1 MKKILNVLVC
11 VLMALSLFV
20 GNATV
25 AYASAP
31 DQKSAAQIQREKA
44 AAERQK
50 RADQQK
56 KQREKAAADRKKEQE
71 KKQKQREAEKL
82 KREKEAEKA
91 ALKKQK
97 EEEKAEK
104 DALKAAEKKQ
114 KETALQKSEPAK
126 KAEAKKADNKK
137 KEVKQTAK
145 KDNKKEPA
153 KKASQK
159 KQTEQKQQAKQ
170 KSQTKQKAKTTQKKQ
185 AKKNSLTPEEQY
197 EQRVKKVEAYNKRVI
212 AQQRRD
218 LTHSIGAWGYFGYSA
233 LFQNINSQ
241 TTDFAAKTLGGVG
254 GGFGLGYQLRYE
266 HFLFNTGL
274 ELEIYNSA
282 SRITSPDA
290 ETLIRQYGMTP
301 YPSMTYQ
308 YEFSNFIDKQ
318 QAGYVQLPLLFGGE
332 WGRYYFLAGPKI
344 GMGVWGTSA
353 QKATLTTTITD
364 SELAVPLDNMYNH
377 ALTTDKLYEGSDKL
391 SFGLNVGLAFE
402 AGIYLDEWLRPQP
415 KKQQGRQKK
424 NETSVLQQLRYRI
437 GVYADYGLLS
447 VQQGSNITSG
457 DAVPVHIDINNM
469 TTPLDISTLPSL
481 SVPAAQNA
489 AVNPFEVGVK
499 VAIFYDFPKKQR
511 KLMNMPA
518 EPAPTLI
525 ARVVNEETGEG
536 VQGAMVNIYNA
547 ERDKTINKTTNR
559 QGYIQQRI
567 RKGEYQLSARRGG
580 FYNSDTI
587 TVDHQKNAVDTFTLS
602 MLQQPVPENY
612 YMTGFITDAE
622 TKQGLEAQLQIFSI
636 ETRNV
641 IYSGQATDD
650 GLFVT
655 DLPAGTYIAR
665 MTMQGYMPK
674 EDTLRFEQDTLSLV
688 LTRVREGKKMVFHNM
703 YFATGKTRILPESE
717 PAFEE
722 LTQFLQE
729 NPDVN
734 ILITGHTD
742 NIGTDASNQRLSEGR
757 ANAVRRDLIMRGVD
771 AERIETDGKGESE
784 PIADNE
790 TDEGR
795 AQNRRIEVTV
805 VGQQQ

>member
-1 MKKILNVLVC
+1 M
-11 VLMALSLFV
+11 
-20 GNATV
+20 
-25 AYASAP
+25 
-31 DQKSAAQIQREKA
+31 R
-44 AAERQK
+44 
-50 RADQQK
+50 
-56 KQREKAAADRKKEQE
+56 
-71 KKQKQREAEKL
+71 
-82 KREKEAEKA
+82 
-91 ALKKQK
+91 
-97 EEEKAEK
+97 
-104 DALKAAEKKQ
+104 
-114 KETALQKSEPAK
+114 
-126 KAEAKKADNKK
+126 
-137 KEVKQTAK
+137 
-145 KDNKKEPA
+145 
-153 KKASQK
+153 
-159 KQTEQKQQAKQ
+159 
-170 KSQTKQKAKTTQKKQ
+170 
-185 AKKNSLTPEEQY
+185 
-197 EQRVKKVEAYNKRVI
+197 
-212 AQQRRD
+212 
-218 LTHSIGAWGYFGYSA
+218 
-233 LFQNINSQ
+233 
-241 TTDFAAKTLGGVG
+241 
-254 GGFGLGYQLRYE
+254 FGLGYQLRYE

-290 ETLIRQYGMTP
+290 ATLIQQYGMNP
-301 YPSMTYQ
+301 YPTMTYQ
-308 YEFSNFIDKQ
+308 YEYDKFIDNQ
-318 QAGYVQLPLLFGGE
+318 QAGYLQLPLLFGGE

-344 GMGVWGTSA
+344 GMGMWGTSA
-353 QKATLTTTITD
+353 QKAVLTTTITD
-364 SELAVPLDNMYNH
+364 SELAVPLDNMYTH
-377 ALTTDKLYEGSDKL
+377 ALTTGKQYEGNGKL

-415 KKQQGRQKK
+415 KKTQGRQKK
-424 NETSVLQQLRYRI
+424 NETNVLQQLRYRI
-437 GVYADYGLLS
+437 GVYADYGVLS
-447 VQQGSNITSG
+447 VQQGSNITNT
-457 DAVPVHIDINNM
+457 DAVPVHINNLAD
-469 TTPLDISTLPSL
+469 PLDITTLPSL

-567 RKGEYQLSARRGG
+567 RKGEYQLSARGGG

-602 MLQQPVPENY
+602 MLKQPVPENY
-612 YMTGFITDAE
+612 YLTGFITDAE

-641 IYSGQATDD
+641 IYSGQASED

-655 DLPAGTYIAR
+655 DLPAGEYIAR
-665 MTMQGYMPK
+665 TTMQGYMPS

-688 LTRVREGKKMVFHNM
+688 LTRVKEGKKMIFHNM

-722 LTQFLQE
+722 LSQFMQE
-729 NPDVN
+729 NPEVN

-742 NIGTDASNQRLSEGR
+742 NVGSDASNQRLSEGR

-771 AERIETDGKGESE
+771 AERIETEGKGESE

-805 VGQQQ
+805 VGQQE